1 MVHAHSTPKTY
12 VPVTGLSSSSLCSD
26 QRQPA
31 SSTTHSATVTLPTA
45 PAAAPGRYDFIR
57 DPAKKAFFES
67 SPPSSPAAAAVA
79 TYSREPSPGVQTDAV
94 VSRQQ
99 TMSDRSDIDINM
111 EAKINQYVQTPPPH
125 TRTHTH
131 THAHTHTHTHAHTHT
146 SFHYF

>member
-1 MVHAHSTPKTY
+1 M
-12 VPVTGLSSSSLCSD
+12 PVTGPSSSSLCSD

-31 SSTTHSATVTLPTA
+31 SSTTHSATVALPTA

-67 SPPSSPAAAAVA
+67 SPPSFPAAAAVA
-79 TYSREPSPGVQTDAV
+79 TYSGGPSPGVQTDAV
-94 VSRQQ
+94 VGRQQ

-111 EAKINQYVQTPPPH
+111 EAKINQYVQT
-125 TRTHTH
+125 
-131 THAHTHTHTHAHTHT
+131 HTHT